1 MQTIV
6 VFALALVGIFLAVIM
21 VLTILVARNLKAMA
35 AAVAQASA
43 LVEAVE
49 GQGGL
54 PMAPARPFMRHGMK
68 EIFAAL
74 PSLLKRADSL
84 RATDAAFP
92 KVDPSKRAEPSKKVQ
107 DPGGES

>member
-6 VFALALVGIFLAVIM
+6 VFALALVGIFLVVIM
-21 VLTILVARNLKAMA
+21 VLTLLVARNLKAMA

-54 PMAPARPFMRHGMK
+54 PLAQPRPTTRYSMK

-84 RATDAAFP
+84 RGDTSIP
-92 KVDPSKRAEPSKKVQ
+92 KPDQAKKNTTKSIQ

>member
-21 VLTILVARNLKAMA
+21 VLTLLVARNLKAMA

-54 PMAPARPFMRHGMK
+54 PIAPPRPTTRYSMK

-84 RATDAAFP
+84 RGTDASTP
-92 KVDPSKRAEPSKKVQ
+92 KPDQTKKDTTTSIQ
-107 DPGGES
+107 DLGGES